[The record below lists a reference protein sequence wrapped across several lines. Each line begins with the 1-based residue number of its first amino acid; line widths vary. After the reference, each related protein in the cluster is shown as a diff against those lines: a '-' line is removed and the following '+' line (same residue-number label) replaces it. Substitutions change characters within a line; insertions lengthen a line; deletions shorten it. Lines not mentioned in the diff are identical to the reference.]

1 MRSSSLA
8 RRFAKALLEIGREEK
23 AYENYGKELRTALAV
38 FKGTPDLYKVLLNP
52 MYKLEVRRSVMEK
65 VSESLK
71 MSAHVARFFNIL
83 VETRNI
89 RMLEDIVYAYSKL
102 EDALAGRIKATV
114 ESPAPLAQGLL
125 DEIKKNLGGSTGKE
139 VLITNRTNPELLGGL
154 VIRIENTILDGS
166 LKTQL
171 AMMQEKILEGV
182 V

>member
-1 MRSSSLA
+1 MKSSALA
-8 RRFAKALLEIGREEK
+8 RRFAKALMEIGREEN

-38 FKGTPDLYKVLLNP
+38 FTGAPELYKVLLNP
-52 MYKLEVRRSVMEK
+52 MYRFEVRRGLMEK

-71 MSAHVARFFNIL
+71 LSGHVAKFFNIL

-89 RMLEDIVYAYSKL
+89 RILDDIVTAYSKL
-102 EDALAGRIKATV
+102 EDEADGRIKAVV
-114 ESPAPLAQGLL
+114 ESPGPLEAGLL
-125 DEIKKNLGGSTGKE
+125 DEIRKKLGGSSGKQ
-139 VLITNRTNPELLGGL
+139 VLLTNKTNPELLGGL

-171 AMMQEKILEGV
+171 AMMKEKILEGV

>member
-8 RRFAKALLEIGREEK
+8 RRFAKALLEIGREDS

-38 FKGTPDLYKVLLNP
+38 FKGAPDLYKVLLNP
-52 MYKLEVRRSVMEK
+52 MYKLEVRLSVMQK

-71 MSAHVARFFNIL
+71 LTAHVARFFNIL

-89 RMLEDIVYAYSKL
+89 RMLEEIVTAYSKL
-102 EDALAGRIKATV
+102 EDALAGRLKATV

>member
-1 MRSSSLA
+1 MKSSALA
-8 RRFAKALLEIGREEK
+8 RRFAKALLEIGREEN

-38 FKGTPDLYKVLLNP
+38 FTGAPELYKVLLNP
-52 MYKLEVRRSVMEK
+52 MYKIEVRRSVMEK

-71 MSAHVARFFNIL
+71 MTPHVSRFFNIL

-89 RMLEDIVYAYSKL
+89 KMLEEIVAAYSKL
-102 EDALAGRIKATV
+102 EDDMAGRIKATV
-114 ESPAPLAQGLL
+114 ESPSPLDQGLL
-125 DEIKKNLGGSTGKE
+125 GEIKAKLAATTGKE
-139 VLITNRTNPELLGGL
+139 VMIANTTNPELLGGL

-171 AMMQEKILEGV
+171 AMMKEKILEGV

>member
-1 MRSSSLA
+1 MKSSALA

-38 FKGTPDLYKVLLNP
+38 FKGAPELYKVLLNP
-52 MYKLEVRRSVMEK
+52 MYKLEVRLSVMAK

-71 MSAHVARFFNIL
+71 MTPHVARFFNIL

-89 RMLEDIVYAYSKL
+89 KMLEDVVSAYSKL
-102 EDALAGRIKATV
+102 EDALAGRLKATV

-125 DEIKKNLGGSTGKE
+125 DEIRKNLGGSTGKE
-139 VLITNRTNPELLGGL
+139 VLITNKTNPELLGGL

>member
-1 MRSSSLA
+1 MKSSSVA
-8 RRFAKALLEIGREEK
+8 RRFAKALIEIGREEK

-38 FKGTPDLYKVLLNP
+38 FKGAPEIYKVLLNP
-52 MYKLEVRRSVMEK
+52 MYKIEVRRGLMEK

-71 MSAHVARFFNIL
+71 LSPYVAKFFNIL

-89 RMLEDIVYAYSKL
+89 RILESIVEAYSKL
-102 EDALAGRIKATV
+102 EDELSGRLKAVV
-114 ESPAPLAQGLL
+114 ESPAPLDGALL
-125 DEIKKNLGGSTGKE
+125 EEIKKKIGGSTGKD
-139 VLITNRTNPELLGGL
+139 VRITNRTNPELLGGL

-171 AMMQEKILEGV
+171 ALMKEKILEGV